1 MGLFSLFNIVTFT
14 NDACITTGAGNLG
27 GTCFTSSEC
36 NAKGGSASGNC
47 AAGFGVCCLFSVSGA
62 CNAAQTVSQIC
73 AKFGYCQLQVR
84 EAASTIPDTFQ
95 LSGTDETSETTCTT
109 LSSIIL
115 TTPNVG
121 TFCGGSLNPV
131 AGNMIPAVVT

>member
-47 AAGFGVCCLFSVSGA
+47 AADLCQIRLDFDSLITQDMTNGA
-62 CNAAQTVSQIC
+62 CGTTADAVRVSSPFSSSANAFPPTIC
-73 AKFGYCQLQVR
+73 
-84 EAASTIPDTFQ
+84 
-95 LSGTDETSETTCTT
+95 GT
-109 LSSIIL
+109 L
-115 TTPNVG
+115 TG
-121 TFCGGSLNPV
+121 QHSK
-131 AGNMIPAVVT
+131 